1 MKVLVSDK
9 ISDKGVEILKKQ
21 VLMLMSKQA

>member
-9 ISDKGVEILKKQ
+9 ISDKGVDILKKQ
-21 VLMLMSKQA
+21 ALMLMSKQA

>member
-9 ISDKGVEILKKQ
+9 ISDKGVDILKKQ
-21 VLMLMSKQA
+21 ALMLMLKQA